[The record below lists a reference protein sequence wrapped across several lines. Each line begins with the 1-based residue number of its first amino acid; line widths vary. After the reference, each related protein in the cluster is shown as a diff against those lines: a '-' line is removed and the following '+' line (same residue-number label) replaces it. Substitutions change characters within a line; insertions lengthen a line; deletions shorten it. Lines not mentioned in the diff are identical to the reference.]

1 MDETTVTTTL
11 LDTPINTSGEETV
24 PEVALGTEP
33 SSEQYE
39 MVLQELREIKEIETR
54 SCAILEIIAT
64 ALILFIAFR
73 AAFGFLNIFKM

>member
-1 MDETTVTTTL
+1 MENEITTTL

-39 MVLQELREIKEIETR
+39 MVLQELREIKEIESR
-54 SCAILEIIAT
+54 SCAILEIIAIV
-64 ALILFIAFR
+64 LILYIVFKTAFS
-73 AAFGFLNIFKM
+73 FLNIFKM